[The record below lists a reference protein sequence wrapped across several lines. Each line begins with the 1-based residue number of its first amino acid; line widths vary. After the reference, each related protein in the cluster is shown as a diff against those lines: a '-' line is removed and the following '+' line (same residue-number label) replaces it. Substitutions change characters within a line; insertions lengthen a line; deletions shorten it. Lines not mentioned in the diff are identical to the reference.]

1 MGHAIGS
8 SGVTSGGCAGS
19 MNSNTVVRSSAARQ
33 QALPS
38 RQHGHR
44 HGGAAAFGSSAQTRL
59 DKHEFGGASN
69 AQQRVGMEIHAIA
82 NAQIK
87 AGLWIHPQV
96 HQVHQVQVGSSSAV
110 GGSAGM
116 SLFRGGG
123 I

>member
-8 SGVTSGGCAGS
+8 SGVTSGECAGS
-19 MNSNTVVRSSAARQ
+19 MNSNTLVRSSAARQ

-38 RQHGHR
+38 MHHGHR
-44 HGGAAAFGSSAQTRL
+44 HGGASAFGSSAQTRL

-69 AQQRVGMEIHAIA
+69 AQQRVGMAIRTIS

-87 AGLWIHPQV
+87 AGLWMYPQV

-116 SLFRGGG
+116 CYFRGGG

>member
-1 MGHAIGS
+1 MGHAMGS

-19 MNSNTVVRSSAARQ
+19 MISNTVVRSSAARQ

-69 AQQRVGMEIHAIA
+69 AQQRVGMAIRA
-82 NAQIK
+82 ISNAQIK

-96 HQVHQVQVGSSSAV
+96 HQVQHIQVGSSSAV
-110 GGSAGM
+110 GGSAGL